1 MKIFWKIIIFAF
13 LSTLVNGIVTTTTT
27 LLEDRINF
35 AISKLSPSERETT
48 EQKVEKRNCEFWTNL
63 LRLHLKCEQTFCKE
77 SLRANVSE
85 TG

>member
-1 MKIFWKIIIFAF
+1 MKIFWNIITFAF
-13 LSTLVNGIVTTTTT
+13 MSTLVRGTTTTTTT
-27 LLEDRINF
+27 LFEDRINF
-35 AISKLSPSERETT
+35 AISKLSSEETA

>member
-1 MKIFWKIIIFAF
+1 MKIFWKIITFAF
-13 LSTLVNGIVTTTTT
+13 LSTLVRGKTTTTTTT
-27 LLEDRINF
+27 LFEDRINY
-35 AISKLSPSERETT
+35 AISKLSSERETA
-48 EQKVEKRNCEFWTNL
+48 EQKVEKKNCEFWTNL